1 MHGRVTAWLI
11 GSFLAVAVGLGAQAQ
26 PPAEQGQQGAGKPA
40 ADMMAKCKDMMAD
53 RDKMMA
59 DMKTADARLNEL
71 VSKMNAASGQ
81 AKVDATA
88 AVVTELVEQR
98 SAMRERMMRM
108 QQGTMGHMMEHAQAG
123 PQSMAACPM
132 MKMEGMKHE

>member
-1 MHGRVTAWLI
+1 MHGRVTALLI
-11 GSFLAVAVGLGAQAQ
+11 GSFLAAAVALGAQAQ
-26 PPAEQGQQGAGKPA
+26 PPAQPGQQGGKPT
-40 ADMMAKCKDMMAD
+40 ADMMAKCKDMMAM
-53 RDKMMA
+53 REKMMA

-88 AVVTELVEQR
+88 AVVTQLVEQR
-98 SAMRERMMRM
+98 SAMRDRMMGM
-108 QQGTMGHMMEHAQAG
+108 QQGMMGHMMEHAQAG

-132 MKMEGMKHE
+132 MKMGGMKHE